1 MGLSVTVLGNAGSY
15 PGPAGACSG
24 YLVEGGGA
32 SVLVDAGP
40 GVMANLQEHL
50 ALAQLDAVV
59 LSHSHPDHWT
69 DFMVLRTALKWDLER
84 IGLPVYGTEELRHM
98 ADVIAGS
105 GLPPTVD
112 WQVVG
117 GGDTVT
123 IGPMTATFS
132 VTDHYV
138 DTLAVRIDLEG
149 RSLAYSADTG
159 PDWSFSSL
167 GDGIDLAL
175 CEATY
180 ATDAEVA
187 GILHLSATQ
196 AGAMARGAGVERLV
210 LTHLHPGSDPEVH
223 RRHAEE
229 SFGGPVS
236 IAQIHERY
244 DL

>member
-15 PGPAGACSG
+15 PGPASACSG
-24 YLVEGGGA
+24 YLVQGGGA

-40 GVMANLQEHL
+40 GTMANLQEHL
-50 ALAQLDAVV
+50 ELDQLDAVV

-84 IGLPVYGTEELRHM
+84 TDLPVYGTEELRHM

-105 GLPPTVD
+105 GLPPTID

-117 GGDTVT
+117 GGDTVD
-123 IGPMTATFS
+123 IGPLAVTFS

-138 DTLAVRIDLEG
+138 DTLAVRVDHAG

-159 PDWSFSSL
+159 PAWSFSSL

-180 ATDAEVA
+180 ATDDEAA
-187 GILHLSATQ
+187 GVLHLSAAQ
-196 AGAMARGAGVERLV
+196 AGAMSRDAGVARLV
-210 LTHLHPGSDPEVH
+210 LTHLYPGSDPELH

-229 SFGGPVS
+229 AFGGPVS